1 MKTYYEYEAL
11 NLRKNPVYIRKFNR
25 HNSRGRVHWHEPL
38 ELLYFV
44 EGTAITSCNLQEYK
58 AKQGCILIVNGNEL
72 HTGIIS
78 QNNSAFYCIQFDPF
92 FFHNL
97 IGNEYVIFENFFKDK
112 DCTDVLDRLI
122 SVYMQPRSI
131 KNIIE
136 YKKISHE
143 FFALLVER
151 HTKNI
156 LDEEHYK
163 KHFKRLDTFH
173 HIIDY
178 IEENYMKEL
187 SVPMIAAEF
196 NISAS
201 HLAHFFKQYSGKS
214 LIEYVNE
221 LRIQKAKLF
230 LEREEL
236 AITDIALKVGFSDIN
251 YFSRKFKAVTGKTP
265 TEYKKSLKR
274 EV

>member
-11 NLRKNPVYIRKFNR
+11 NLRKNPIYIRKFT
-25 HNSRGRVHWHEPL
+25 HHDSRGRVHWHEPL

-44 EGTAITSCNLQEYK
+44 KGTAITSCNLQEYE

-78 QNNSAFYCIQFDPF
+78 QSNSVYYCIQFDPF

-97 IGNEYVIFENFFKDK
+97 IGNEYVIFENFFQDE
-112 DCTDVLDRLI
+112 DCTAALERLI

-131 KNIIE
+131 KNIIK
-136 YKKISHE
+136 YKKIAHE
-143 FFALLVER
+143 FFELLIER
-151 HTKNI
+151 HTKNV

-163 KHFKRLDTFH
+163 KQFKRLDTFH
-173 HIIDY
+173 HIVDY
-178 IEENYMKEL
+178 IETNYMKDL
-187 SVPMIAAEF
+187 SVPEVATEF
-196 NISAS
+196 NMSVS

-221 LRIQKAKLF
+221 IRIQKAKLF
-230 LEREEL
+230 LEKEDT
-236 AITDIALKVGFSDIN
+236 AITAIALQVGFSDIN
-251 YFSRKFKAVTGKTP
+251 YFSRKFKAITGKTP
-265 TEYKKSLKR
+265 TEYKKNLKYN
-274 EV
+274 V